1 MGDIL
6 IIVVT
11 SSLYYN
17 KFSST
22 TPLMW
27 LSRAN
32 FGVAD
37 KIHWM
42 KSSDCQLDLASN
54 HLIKHN
60 RLLNHLI
67 KHNKLFRLHTYN
79 GVIWSAIF
87 ELSQL
92 KFLQAV
98 QLMNFITLQSKTFQ
112 QDGGEKSLCPP
123 ISKPPPP
130 ITFSVWVLIVYCHKH
145 AMVSIKM
152 ART

>member
-1 MGDIL
+1 M
-6 IIVVT
+6 IIIVT

-17 KFSST
+17 KFSLT

-42 KSSDCQLDLASN
+42 KSSDCQLDLARN

-60 RLLNHLI
+60 RHLNHLV
-67 KHNKLFRLHTYN
+67 KHSGHFRLHTYN
-79 GVIWSAIF
+79 GAIWSAIF
-87 ELSQL
+87 ELPQL

-98 QLMNFITLQSKTFQ
+98 
-112 QDGGEKSLCPP
+112 
-123 ISKPPPP
+123 
-130 ITFSVWVLIVYCHKH
+130 
-145 AMVSIKM
+145 
-152 ART
+152 